1 MASGDEME
9 SRLADFER
17 RIDGKLVSVA
27 NSVEKLATSVQSL
40 VERDIRMQEKHSRQE
55 ETNDRVNS
63 ELSSVKLQV
72 KEIELARATEKYAM
86 DGMRKLWP
94 YLVVA
99 ALVLAPAINAF
110 ITSMTKIA
118 KGIGS

>member
-9 SRLADFER
+9 NRLAEFER
-17 RIDGKLVSVA
+17 RIDGKLGSVA
-27 NSVEKLATSVQSL
+27 NSVEKLAGSVQTL
-40 VERDIRMQEKHSRQE
+40 VERDIRMQEQHTRQE
-55 ETNDRVNS
+55 ETNDRISND
-63 ELSSVKLQV
+63 LNYVKLQV

-99 ALVLAPAINAF
+99 ALVLAPAVNAF

-118 KGIGS
+118 KGLGS